1 MILLGFCERMKQ
13 CFGQITLCTFC
24 LIACDIQI
32 VIEISGYR
40 HIDRS
45 FIGRLVC
52 LEIQLSL
59 SVLHAGKILLKVLH
73 SSLLQS

>member
-45 FIGRLVC
+45 FIGSFDRKNTV
-52 LEIQLSL
+52 ST
-59 SVLHAGKILLKVLH
+59 SYF
-73 SSLLQS
+73 SSLIPGG